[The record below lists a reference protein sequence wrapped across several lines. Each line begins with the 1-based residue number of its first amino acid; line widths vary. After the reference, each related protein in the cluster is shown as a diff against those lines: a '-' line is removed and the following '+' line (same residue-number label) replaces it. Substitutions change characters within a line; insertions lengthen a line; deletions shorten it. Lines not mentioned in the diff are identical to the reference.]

1 MVAEADSRQDG
12 SIDYKCPNRIIDVSL
27 VTRGADEI
35 SLNTIFRAGASQC
48 SGFSLLERPTLHF
61 ISAKSAKTLFIM
73 NQNK

>member
-27 VTRGADEI
+27 VTKGADEI

-48 SGFSLLERPTLHF
+48 SGFSLLERPTTFHIYYDTF
-61 ISAKSAKTLFIM
+61 HYESK
-73 NQNK
+73 

>member
-27 VTRGADEI
+27 VTKGADEI
-35 SLNTIFRAGASQC
+35 SC
-48 SGFSLLERPTLHF
+48 SGFSLLKGPTLHF
-61 ISAKSAKTLFIM
+61 ISTETLFII

>member
-27 VTRGADEI
+27 VTKGADEI
-35 SLNTIFRAGASQC
+35 SLNTVFRAGASQC
-48 SGFSLLERPTLHF
+48 FSLLKGHTLHF
-61 ISAKSAKTLFIM
+61 ISTETLFII

>member
-35 SLNTIFRAGASQC
+35 SLNTTFRAGASQC
-48 SGFSLLERPTLHF
+48 SGFSLLKGPTLHF
-61 ISAKSAKTLFIM
+61 ISTKKLSIM

>member
-27 VTRGADEI
+27 VTKGADEI
-35 SLNTIFRAGASQC
+35 SLNAGASQC
-48 SGFSLLERPTLHF
+48 SGFSLMERPTLHF
-61 ISAKSAKTLFIM
+61 ISTKTLFIM